1 MSSSLSKRGLRLR
14 LFSASSCRIDLSPM
28 IDLVFLLLIFF
39 MVSSTLITY
48 RKDPNVK
55 IPVASDGKVPGNVRN
70 RIILN
75 VYEDGTVKRDSGEAI
90 SLEQVETLM
99 RAEKE
104 ADPRVKL
111 HVRADRV
118 AAHAKV
124 KEVIDA
130 SARGGVVNVIFSTY
144 ITDH

>member
-1 MSSSLSKRGLRLR
+1 
-14 LFSASSCRIDLSPM
+14 M

-48 RKDPNVK
+48 RKDPNVT
-55 IPVASDGKVPGNVRN
+55 IPIASDGKVPRQVKGRV
-70 RIILN
+70 IFN
-75 VYEDGTVKRDSGEAI
+75 VYQDGTIKSDGGEVL
-90 SLEQVETLM
+90 SLAQVENQM
-99 RAEKE
+99 RLAKQQN
-104 ADPRVKL
+104 PGIRL
-111 HVRADRV
+111 HVRADQV

-144 ITDH
+144 ITD

>member
-1 MSSSLSKRGLRLR
+1 MIKQGSKYRSR
-14 LFSASSCRIDLSPM
+14 LFGGSTCQVDLSPM

-48 RKDPNVK
+48 RKDPNITVP
-55 IPVASDGKVPGNVRN
+55 IASDGKVPRQVKGRV
-70 RIILN
+70 IFN
-75 VYEDGTVKRDSGEAI
+75 VYQDGTIKSDGGDVLTLA
-90 SLEQVETLM
+90 QVENQM
-99 RAEKE
+99 RLAKRQN
-104 ADPRVKL
+104 PGIRL
-111 HVRADRV
+111 HVRADQV

-144 ITDH
+144 ITD